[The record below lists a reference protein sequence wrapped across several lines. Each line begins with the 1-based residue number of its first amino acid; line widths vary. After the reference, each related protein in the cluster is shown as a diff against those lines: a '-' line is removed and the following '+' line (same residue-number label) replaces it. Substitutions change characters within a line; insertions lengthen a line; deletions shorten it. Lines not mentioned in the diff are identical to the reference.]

1 MLYDSNPQTQV
12 VSAQLA
18 GEQVSV
24 VTQAGWDTLV
34 ADDSLLLAEKHR
46 SIENARK
53 VDGVLI
59 NIFRP
64 QVAGFDATNVPDG
77 NMALALLRYIVQK
90 PNYVGDAALVTPR
103 AFDWGEQAAAFY
115 TIYNGID
122 RYTLV
127 IAVTL
132 RQDEQEVIVM
142 NVGIPV
148 EQTTTV
154 YNKLELGLQQI
165 TIGETELLGAEL
177 DALPDPIPF
186 PSDDIEIATD
196 NTPETP

>member
-1 MLYDSNPQTQV
+1 MYDSNPQTQV
-12 VSAQLA
+12 VSTQLA
-18 GEQVSV
+18 GEEVSV
-24 VTQAGWDTLV
+24 ITQAGWDTLA
-34 ADDSLLLAEKHR
+34 ADDSILLAEKHR

-64 QVAGFDATNVPDG
+64 QVAGFDATDVEDDNV
-77 NMALALLRYIVQK
+77 ALALLRYIVQK

-103 AFDWGEQAAAFY
+103 AFDWGGQAAAFY
-115 TIYNGID
+115 TIFNGID

-132 RQDEQEVIVM
+132 RQNEQEVLVM

-148 EQTTTV
+148 EQTETI
-154 YNKLELGLQQI
+154 YSKLALGLQQI
-165 TIGETELLGAEL
+165 TIGETELLGADL
-177 DALPDPIPF
+177 NALPDPIPF
-186 PSDDIEIATD
+186 PSDDIEVATD